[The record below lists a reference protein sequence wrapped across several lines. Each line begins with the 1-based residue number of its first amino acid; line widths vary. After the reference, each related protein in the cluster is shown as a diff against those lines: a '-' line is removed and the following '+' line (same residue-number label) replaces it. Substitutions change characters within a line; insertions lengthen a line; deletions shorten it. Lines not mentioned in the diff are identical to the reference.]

1 MAFASIAWGNFNF
14 CLQTK
19 IFYAKAYAHEYP

>member
-1 MAFASIAWGNFNF
+1 MAFASNWGNFNF
-14 CLQTK
+14 YLQNK

>member
-1 MAFASIAWGNFNF
+1 MAFASNWGNFNF
-14 CLQTK
+14 YLQKK